1 MIFQYKHTNLPM
13 SLLEIKIR
21 QEGWH
26 EYNYYFDMGDD
37 NSILFPNIHGPHD
50 KNLSQSHN
58 RMGSLH
64 RKTYHH
70 RHFAIRRPNWAE
82 SSRCLS
88 SVFPGCFLGNERV
101 VETLD
106 GSAGQD
112 ILSNRCN
119 TYRSGRHLV
128 SSQWQKSQWSRL
140 VAGRGAFD
148 RCKDS
153 PHLGSEPGGSYAES
167 KSALGRRTTWPA
179 NQYET
184 APKEWFVPDR
194 TGRRNVD
201 RSCLVAASKAVYQ
214 PFGRFL
220 RFSGWTGYTQ
230 YTYNLSYASGCE
242 YLRFAWQEN
251 KEAKR
256 QTSQKRQKA
265 FFSAKSGQKNTQ
277 LAIGRNLRTRQV
289 QKTAGICQE
298 NRLVQGIATAGA
310 FGYKSRSER
319 QREGRFFLYH
329 RHNSHRS
336 RSHWRFCGT
345 MEHRGYFQKHQ
356 ATYRWSA
363 TSDLETQR
371 PRTSGSFELVALLR
385 GLAVVSS
392 SKNKTEILL
401 CAAVVSGQVCSE
413 LCGCVELPSP
423 CALAG

>member
-1 MIFQYKHTNLPM
+1 MIYQDKHTNLPM
-13 SLLEIKIR
+13 SLLKIKIR
-21 QEGWH
+21 QGGWH
-26 EYNYYFDMGDD
+26 EYNYYFGMGYD
-37 NSILFPNIHGPHD
+37 NSILFPNIHGSHD
-50 KNLSQSHN
+50 RNFPQSHN
-58 RMGSLH
+58 RMGTLH
-64 RKTYHH
+64 CKTYHH
-70 RHFAIRRPNWAE
+70 WHLAICRPSWTEN
-82 SSRCLS
+82 SRCLS
-88 SVFPGCFLGNERV
+88 PVFPGCFLGNERV
-101 VETLD
+101 VETFD
-106 GSAGQD
+106 DSAGQAV
-112 ILSNRCN
+112 LPNRCN
-119 TYRSGRHLV
+119 TQRLGRHPV
-128 SSQWQKSQWSRL
+128 SSQRPKSQR
-140 VAGRGAFD
+140 GRMVVRCCPFD
-148 RCKDS
+148 RHKDS
-153 PHLGSEPGGSYAES
+153 PRLGSESGGSYAES
-167 KSALGRRTTWPA
+167 KSALGWRTTWPA
-179 NQYET
+179 NQHEI

-220 RFSGWTGYTQ
+220 RFSGRTGYTQ

-242 YLRFAWQEN
+242 YLRFASKEK

-289 QKTAGICQE
+289 QKTAGICQKS
-298 NRLVQGIATAGA
+298 RLVQSLAKAGA
-310 FGYKSRSER
+310 FGYKSRPDR

-356 ATYRWSA
+356 AAYRWSA
-363 TSDLETQR
+363 TSNLETQR
-371 PRTSGSFELVALLR
+371 PRTSGSFEPVALFCD
-385 GLAVVSS
+385 LAVVSS
-392 SKNKTEILL
+392 AKIEAETLFCSAL
-401 CAAVVSGQVCSE
+401 VSGQVCSE